1 MTHWKSVKYDNFEN
15 MNALVSLK
23 NVERKKN
30 FFFSI
35 SINADGC
42 YSILYL
48 YKDERMMNKREYSQ
62 DKDDRYI
69 VNETSE

>member
-1 MTHWKSVKYDNFEN
+1 MLRE
-15 MNALVSLK
+15 
-23 NVERKKN
+23 KKN
-30 FFFSI
+30 FFFSL
-35 SINADGC
+35 SINSDGC

-48 YKDERMMNKREYSQ
+48 YKDERMMNKREHSQ

>member
-1 MTHWKSVKYDNFEN
+1 MLRE
-15 MNALVSLK
+15 
-23 NVERKKN
+23 KKT
-30 FFFSI
+30 FFSL
-35 SINADGC
+35 SINSGGC